1 MPESWEELRKRLEN
15 EYRARIVRKLRAEAD
30 RIEAGGAIQCYSVSD
45 EVEVELCAITEA
57 RDAMRVELEGY
68 RDAWPDAVELQEWG
82 VCVTVEEVVRTA
94 HRADLRGSFL
104 EIVNY
109 ALMDPDDAPEPEVLE
124 QECPRCGHE
133 VRVPPGGSCPV
144 CESSGGGDE

>member
-1 MPESWEELRKRLEN
+1 MVDTTGNLEE

-30 RIEAGGAIQCYSVSD
+30 RIEAGGSPICYGVNVDDHDLHLGVSGAKLTASFEAPMRGEEWD
-45 EVEVELCAITEA
+45 FDVECH
-57 RDAMRVELEGY
+57 
-68 RDAWPDAVELQEWG
+68 QWG
-82 VCVTVEEVVRTA
+82 VMVSVEEVVKTA
-94 HRADLRGSFL
+94 HASDLSNNTTEL
-104 EIVNY
+104 VEYV
-109 ALMDPDDAPEPEVLE
+109 LMDPDEAPEPKVLV